1 MPERI
6 DHDELP
12 QATLVPRRRARI
24 SVVWIIPILAAL
36 VAIAIAVQHILSQG
50 PTITI
55 VFKAGA
61 GWKPAR
67 PSARSTR
74 RRPPCPAIGVAD
86 RCRRLRPSIS
96 AGGNAARVS

>member
-6 DHDELP
+6 DHDELS

-61 GWKPAR
+61 GVEAAKTIGALDQTPPAL
-67 PSARSTR
+67 PGDR
-74 RRPPCPAIGVAD
+74 RR
-86 RCRRLRPSIS
+86 
-96 AGGNAARVS
+96 

>member
-36 VAIAIAVQHILSQG
+36 VAIAIAGQHALSQG

-61 GWKPAR
+61 AVEAGKTIGGLDR
-67 PSARSTR
+67 TPSALPGDR
-74 RRPPCPAIGVAD
+74 RR
-86 RCRRLRPSIS
+86 
-96 AGGNAARVS
+96 